1 MKSNYSVDWK
11 DVIGAVAPTIAT
23 ALGGPL
29 AGAAVKTLSNVLLGH
44 ENGSESDLS
53 AAIGTASPDTLAQI
67 KKAETDFQVRMREL
81 EIDVDRISAAD
92 RDSARKRESSTGDFW
107 TPRVIGG
114 LTLLAFIWSVWAI
127 LSGYVQG
134 LTDPAIVGIIGTLIG
149 YVSAKADQVVSYYFG
164 SSSGSRDKTQAMSD
178 ALSKVG
184 QK

>member
-1 MKSNYSVDWK
+1 MSYSVDWK

-29 AGAAVKTLSNVLLGH
+29 AGAAVKTLSGVLLGH
-44 ENGSESDLS
+44 ENGSESDLA

-67 KKAETDFQVRMREL
+67 KKAEADFQIRMREL
-81 EIDVDRISAAD
+81 EIDVDRIAAAD
-92 RDSARKRESSTGDFW
+92 RDSARKREASTGDYW

-114 LTLLAFIWSVWAI
+114 LTLLSFIWAVWAV

-134 LTDPAIVGIIGTLIG
+134 LTDPSIVGIIGTLIG

-164 SSSGSRDKTQAMSD
+164 SSSGSKEKTAAMSD

>member
-1 MKSNYSVDWK
+1 MSYSIDWK
-11 DVIGAVAPTIAT
+11 DVVGAVAPTIAT

-44 ENGSESDLS
+44 ENGSESDIS
-53 AAIGTASPDTLAQI
+53 AAVEKASPDVLAQI
-67 KKAETDFQVRMREL
+67 KKAEADFQIRMREL
-81 EIDVDRISAAD
+81 EIDVDRIAAAD

-107 TPRVIGG
+107 TPRIIGG
-114 LTLLAFIWSVWAI
+114 LTLGAFIWAVWAV
-127 LSGYVQG
+127 LSGYVRG
-134 LTDPAIVGIIGTLIG
+134 LTDPAVVGIIGTLIG

-164 SSSGSRDKTQAMSD
+164 SSSGSKEKTQAMSD

>member
-1 MKSNYSVDWK
+1 MSYSIDWR
-11 DVIGAVAPTIAT
+11 DVVGAVAPTIAT

-44 ENGSESDLS
+44 ENGSESDLA

-67 KKAETDFQVRMREL
+67 KKAEADFQIRMREL
-81 EIDVDRISAAD
+81 EIDVDRIAAAD

-107 TPRVIGG
+107 TPRIIGG
-114 LTLLAFIWSVWAI
+114 LTLLAFIWSVWAV

-134 LTDPAIVGIIGTLIG
+134 MTDPAIVGIIGTLIG

-164 SSSGSRDKTQAMSD
+164 SSAGSKEKTQAMTD
-178 ALSKVG
+178 AMSKVK
-184 QK
+184 Q

>member
-1 MKSNYSVDWK
+1 MSFSVNWK

-29 AGAAVKTLSNVLLGH
+29 AGAAVKTLSNVILGH
-44 ENGSESDLS
+44 DKGSENDLS
-53 AAIGTASPDTLAQI
+53 AAIGMASPEMLAQI
-67 KKAETDFQVRMREL
+67 KQAEADFQLRMREL
-81 EIDVDRISAAD
+81 EIDVDRIAAAD
-92 RDSARKRESSTGDFW
+92 RDSARKREAASNDSW
-107 TPRVIGG
+107 TPRFIGG
-114 LTLLAFIWSVWAI
+114 LTLLAFIWSVWAV

-134 LTDPAIVGIIGTLIG
+134 MSDPAIVGIIGTLIG

-164 SSSGSRDKTQAMSD
+164 SSSGSKEKTQAMSD

>member
-1 MKSNYSVDWK
+1 MSFSVNWR

-29 AGAAVKTLSNVLLGH
+29 AGAAVKTLSGVLLGH
-44 ENGSESDLS
+44 ENGTEADLS
-53 AAIGTASPDTLAQI
+53 AAVAAASPDVLAQV
-67 KKAETDFQVRMREL
+67 KKAEAEFQIRMREL
-81 EIDVDRISAAD
+81 EIDVDRIAAAD

-114 LTLLAFIWSVWAI
+114 LTLLAFIWSVWAV

-134 LTDPAIVGIIGTLIG
+134 LTDPAVVGIIGTLIG

-164 SSSGSRDKTQAMSD
+164 SSSGSKDKTAAMSD

>member
-1 MKSNYSVDWK
+1 MSFSVNWK

-44 ENGSESDLS
+44 DNGTESDLS
-53 AAIGTASPDTLAQI
+53 AAIGMASPEMLAQI
-67 KKAETDFQVRMREL
+67 KQAEADFQLRMREL
-81 EIDVDRISAAD
+81 EIDVDRIAAAD
-92 RDSARKRESSTGDFW
+92 RDSARRRETSSGDAW
-107 TPRVIGG
+107 TPRVIGA
-114 LTLLAFIWSVWAI
+114 LTLLAFIWSVWAV

-134 LTDPAIVGIIGTLIG
+134 MSDPAIVGIIGTLIG

-164 SSSGSRDKTQAMSD
+164 SSSGSKEKTQAMSD

-184 QK
+184 QR

>member
-1 MKSNYSVDWK
+1 MSYSIDWR
-11 DVIGAVAPTIAT
+11 DVVGAVAPTIAT

-44 ENGSESDLS
+44 ENGSESDLA

-67 KKAETDFQVRMREL
+67 KKAEADFQIRMREL
-81 EIDVDRISAAD
+81 EIDVDRIAAAD

-107 TPRVIGG
+107 TPRIIGG
-114 LTLLAFIWSVWAI
+114 LTLLAFIWSVWAV

-134 LTDPAIVGIIGTLIG
+134 MTDPAIVGIIGTLIG

-164 SSSGSRDKTQAMSD
+164 SSAGSKEKTQAMTE
-178 ALSKVG
+178 AMSKVK
-184 QK
+184 Q

>member
-1 MKSNYSVDWK
+1 MSFNVDWK

-44 ENGSESDLS
+44 ENGSEGDLA
-53 AAIGTASPDTLAQI
+53 AAIGTASPDVLAQI
-67 KKAETDFQVRMREL
+67 KKAEADFQVRMREL
-81 EIDVDRISAAD
+81 EIDVDRIAAAD
-92 RDSARKRESSTGDFW
+92 RDSARRRESSTGDFW
-107 TPRVIGG
+107 TPRIIGG
-114 LTLLAFIWSVWAI
+114 ATLLAFIWSVWAV

-134 LTDPAIVGIIGTLIG
+134 LTDPAVVGIIGTLIG

-164 SSSGSRDKTQAMSD
+164 SSSGSKEKTAAMSD

>member
-1 MKSNYSVDWK
+1 MSFSVNWK

-44 ENGSESDLS
+44 ENGSQDDLS
-53 AAIGTASPDTLAQI
+53 TAIGMASPEMLAKI
-67 KKAETDFQVRMREL
+67 KQAEADFQVRMREL
-81 EIDVDRISAAD
+81 DIDVDRIAAAD
-92 RDSARKRESSTGDFW
+92 RDSARRRETSSGDAW
-107 TPRVIGG
+107 TPRVIGA
-114 LTLLAFIWSVWAI
+114 LTLLAFIWSVWAV

-134 LTDPAIVGIIGTLIG
+134 MSDPAIVGIIGTLIG

-164 SSSGSRDKTQAMSD
+164 SSSGSKEKTQAMSD

-184 QK
+184 KP

>member
-1 MKSNYSVDWK
+1 MSYSVDWK

-44 ENGSESDLS
+44 ENGSEGDLA

-67 KKAETDFQVRMREL
+67 KKAEADFQIRMREL
-81 EIDVDRISAAD
+81 EIDVDRIAAAD

-114 LTLLAFIWSVWAI
+114 LTLLAFIWSVWAV

>member
-1 MKSNYSVDWK
+1 MSYSVDWK

-44 ENGSESDLS
+44 ENGSEGDLA

-67 KKAETDFQVRMREL
+67 KKAEADFQIRMREL
-81 EIDVDRISAAD
+81 EIDVDRIAAAD

-114 LTLLAFIWSVWAI
+114 LTLLAFIWSVWAV

-164 SSSGSRDKTQAMSD
+164 SSSGSKDKTQAMSD

>member
-1 MKSNYSVDWK
+1 MSFSVDWK

-44 ENGSESDLS
+44 ENGSEGDLA

-67 KKAETDFQVRMREL
+67 KKAEADFQIRMREL
-81 EIDVDRISAAD
+81 EIDVDRIAAAD

-114 LTLLAFIWSVWAI
+114 LTLLAFIWSVWAV

>member
-67 KKAETDFQVRMREL
+67 KKAEADFQVRMREL

-114 LTLLAFIWSVWAI
+114 LTLLAFIWSVWAV

>member
-1 MKSNYSVDWK
+1 MSYSVDWK

-53 AAIGTASPDTLAQI
+53 AAIATASPDVLAQV
-67 KKAETDFQVRMREL
+67 KKAEADFQVRMREL
-81 EIDVDRISAAD
+81 EIDVDRIAAAD
-92 RDSARKRESSTGDFW
+92 RDSARKRESSTGDYW
-107 TPRVIGG
+107 TPRIIGST
-114 LTLLAFIWSVWAI
+114 TLLAFIWSVWAV

-134 LTDPAIVGIIGTLIG
+134 MTDPAIVGIIGTLIG

-164 SSSGSRDKTQAMSD
+164 SSAGSKEKTQAMTD
-178 ALSKVG
+178 AMSKVK
-184 QK
+184 Q

>member
-1 MKSNYSVDWK
+1 MGYSVDWK

-44 ENGSESDLS
+44 ENGSEGDLA

-67 KKAETDFQVRMREL
+67 KKAEADFQIRMREL
-81 EIDVDRISAAD
+81 EIDVDRIAAAD

-114 LTLLAFIWSVWAI
+114 LTLLAFIWSVWAV

>member
-1 MKSNYSVDWK
+1 MSYSIDWR
-11 DVIGAVAPTIAT
+11 DVVGAVAPTIAT

-44 ENGSESDLS
+44 ENGSESDLA

-67 KKAETDFQVRMREL
+67 KKAESDFQIRMREL
-81 EIDVDRISAAD
+81 EIDVDRIAAAD

-107 TPRVIGG
+107 TPRIIGG
-114 LTLLAFIWSVWAI
+114 LTLGAFIWAVWAV
-127 LSGYVQG
+127 LSGYVRG
-134 LTDPAIVGIIGTLIG
+134 LTDPAVVGIIGTLIG

-164 SSSGSRDKTQAMSD
+164 SSSGSKEKTQAMSD

>member
-1 MKSNYSVDWK
+1 MGYSVDWK

-29 AGAAVKTLSNVLLGH
+29 AGAAVKTLSGVLLGH
-44 ENGSESDLS
+44 ENGSEADLS
-53 AAIGTASPDTLAQI
+53 AAVAAASPEVLAQI
-67 KKAETDFQVRMREL
+67 KKAESDFQVRMREL
-81 EIDVDRISAAD
+81 EIDVDRIAAAD
-92 RDSARKRESSTGDFW
+92 RDSARKRESSTGDVW
-107 TPRVIGG
+107 SPRIIGAT
-114 LTLLAFIWSVWAI
+114 TLLAFIWSVWAV

-134 LTDPAIVGIIGTLIG
+134 MTDPAIVGIIGTLIG

-164 SSSGSRDKTQAMSD
+164 SSSGSKEKTAAMSD